1 MIKGD
6 FQGTDG
12 YLPYDQIL
20 RLKEAKNVQILEA
33 ESMRVFYFSMHNGR
47 SLMNDVHF
55 RKALA
60 YAFDYDGFIKDI
72 LKGAVARNPSPN
84 PNNLWGAPKDLKG
97 FTYDLEKAKA
107 ELAQVKEP
115 LRPITIGTLAGFSE
129 TEQAAALLQNGAKKI
144 GIEIKIESAPWPVVQ
159 SRMQDRDKNYD
170 MVPLWNSTY
179 YADPNNWVGELYG
192 SRYIGTRNSSYYKD
206 AELDELD
213 RRGARDQR
221 PGKAPR
227 AVREGGDEGD
237 RAGDGHLR
245 LQHEVVRPL
254 RRQRRRH
261 PLQPDR
267 QRTGHALGLLQ
278 VSSCHASSRSREPP
292 ARSCR
297 GSPRLRG
304 RKVATSR
311 MRRLEMIL
319 SRLVWFVPTM
329 AGLVVIVFLISNVIP
344 TDPVA
349 VLLGENATPA
359 QIEAMRVKLGY
370 DQPLWVQLARHFHDI
385 VSGNLGTSI
394 YSQRPIAEDLW
405 TRLPATLELTLAA
418 ITLSVAL
425 GIPLGVLSAL

>member
-20 RLKEAKNVQILEA
+20 RLKQAKNVQILEA

-170 MVPLWNSTY
+170 MVPLWKSTY
-179 YADPNNWVGELYG
+179 YVDPNNWVGELYG
-192 SRYIGTRNSSYYKD
+192 SRYIGTRNSSYTKD
-206 AELDELD
+206 AELDQVD

-221 PGKAPR
+221 PGEAPR

-254 RRQRRRH
+254 CRQCRRH

-267 QRTGHALGLLQ
+267 QRTGHALGVLQ
-278 VSSCHASSRSREPP
+278 VVMVFPDREPP
-292 ARSCR
+292 ARS
-297 GSPRLRG
+297 
-304 RKVATSR
+304 
-311 MRRLEMIL
+311 
-319 SRLVWFVPTM
+319 
-329 AGLVVIVFLISNVIP
+329 
-344 TDPVA
+344 
-349 VLLGENATPA
+349 
-359 QIEAMRVKLGY
+359 
-370 DQPLWVQLARHFHDI
+370 
-385 VSGNLGTSI
+385 
-394 YSQRPIAEDLW
+394 
-405 TRLPATLELTLAA
+405 
-418 ITLSVAL
+418 
-425 GIPLGVLSAL
+425 